1 MYIPD
6 SQSSPTKVL
15 PTMYD
20 LPSEDPEEPGLPD
33 EYHRWQAQLL
43 CDSCIPPNYPADRLF
58 SASDLN
64 LYYDSNH
71 PNWYKRPDWYLVVG
85 VSRFYQDRDLRQSY
99 VIWDE
104 AVNPLIA
111 IEFLSPSTEDEDLGL
126 TESEPNKPPTKWQV
140 YERILNIPYY
150 FVFSK
155 YNNQLRVF
163 RLIGNRYREQVLT
176 GSRFWIPEIQLS
188 LGLWQGCFLQNE
200 RLWLRWY
207 DLNGNLILTPEEFER
222 QRAQLESQRA
232 ELESQRAEF
241 ERQQAEIERQQ
252 AESERQRAEFEK
264 QQAELERQ
272 RAEFEKQQ
280 AELER
285 QRAEFEKQQAE
296 LERDR
301 ANRLADRL
309 RAMGINPEEV

>member
-1 MYIPD
+1 MTMYVPD
-6 SQSSPTKVL
+6 SQHSQTKVL

-43 CDSCIPPNYPADRLF
+43 CDSCLPSNYPADRVF

-85 VSRFYQDRDLRQSY
+85 VSRFYRDADLRQSY

-104 AVNPLIA
+104 AVTPLIA
-111 IEFLSPSTEDEDLGL
+111 IEFLSPGTEDEDLGL

-140 YERILNIPYY
+140 YERILKIPYY

-163 RLIGNRYREQVLT
+163 RLVGNRYREQVLT
-176 GSRFWIPEIQLS
+176 GSRRFWIPEIQLS
-188 LGLWQGCFLQNE
+188 LGLWEGSFLQNQ

-207 DLNGNLILTPEEFER
+207 DINGNLVLTPEEFER

-232 ELESQRAEF
+232 EF
-241 ERQQAEIERQQ
+241 ERQQAEFERQQ
-252 AESERQRAEFEK
+252 AESERQRAES
-264 QQAELERQ
+264 ERQ
-272 RAEFEKQQ
+272 RAEFER
-280 AELER
+280 E
-285 QRAEFEKQQAE
+285 
-296 LERDR
+296 R

-309 RAMGINPEEV
+309 KAMGINPDEL

>member
-6 SQSSPTKVL
+6 SQSSQAKVL

-33 EYHRWQAQLL
+33 EYHQWQAQLL
-43 CDSCIPPNYPADRLF
+43 SASCIPSNYPADRVF

-85 VSRFYQDRDLRQSY
+85 ISRFYQDRDLRQSY

-140 YERILNIPYY
+140 YERILKIPYY

-188 LGLWQGCFLQNE
+188 LGLWQGAFLQNE

-207 DLNGNLILTPEEFER
+207 DINGNLVPTAEEFER
-222 QRAQLESQRA
+222 QRAL
-232 ELESQRAEF
+232 LESQRAEF

-280 AELER
+280 AESER
-285 QRAEFEKQQAE
+285 QRAESEME
-296 LERDR
+296 R

-309 RAMGINPEEV
+309 RAMGINPDEL

>member
-6 SQSSPTKVL
+6 SQSSQAKVL

-20 LPSEDPEEPGLPD
+20 LPSEDPEEAGLPD

-43 CDSCIPPNYPADRLF
+43 CDSCLPSNYPADRVF

-71 PNWYKRPDWYLVVG
+71 LNWYKRPDWYLVVG

-104 AVNPLIA
+104 VVSPLIA

-140 YERILNIPYY
+140 YEKILKIPYY

-155 YNNQLRVF
+155 YNNKLRVF
-163 RLIGNRYREQVLT
+163 RLIGNRYREQLLT

-188 LGLWQGCFLQNE
+188 LGLWEGAFLQNQ

-207 DLNGNLILTPEEFER
+207 DINGNLIPTPEEFER
-222 QRAQLESQRA
+222 QRAQ
-232 ELESQRAEF
+232 LESQRAEF

-252 AESERQRAEFEK
+252 AESESQRAES
-264 QQAELERQ
+264 ERQ
-272 RAEFEKQQ
+272 RAEFE
-280 AELER
+280 R
-285 QRAEFEKQQAE
+285 QRAESESQRAE
-296 LERDR
+296 LESQRAESESRR
-301 ANRLADRL
+301 ANQLADRL
-309 RAMGINPEEV
+309 RAMGINPDEL

>member
-6 SQSSPTKVL
+6 SQSSQAKAL

-43 CDSCIPPNYPADRLF
+43 CDSCLPSNYPVDRIF

-71 PNWYKRPDWYLVVG
+71 PTWYKRPDWYLVVG
-85 VSRFYQDRDLRQSY
+85 VSRFYQDTELRQSY

-104 AVNPLIA
+104 GVTPLIA

-126 TESEPNKPPTKWQV
+126 TESAPNKPPTKWEV
-140 YERILNIPYY
+140 YERILKIPYY

-163 RLIGNRYREQVLT
+163 RLIGNRYREQILT
-176 GSRFWIPEIQLS
+176 GSRFWIPEIQFS
-188 LGLWQGCFLQNE
+188 LGLWSGAFMQNQ

-207 DLNGNLILTPEEFER
+207 DINGNWVLTPEEFER
-222 QRAQLESQRA
+222 QRAQ
-232 ELESQRAEF
+232 LESQRAEF

-264 QQAELERQ
+264 QQAESERQ
-272 RAEFEKQQ
+272 Q
-280 AELER
+280 AQLDRE
-285 QRAEFEKQQAE
+285 
-296 LERDR
+296 R

-309 RAMGINPEEV
+309 RAMGINPDEL

>member
-1 MYIPD
+1 MELRKQRFFRETRFLCVVLSLTPRRDNCITMYIPD
-6 SQSSPTKVL
+6 SQSSPAKAL

-20 LPSEDPEEPGLPD
+20 LPSEDPDEHGFD

-43 CDSCIPPNYPADRLF
+43 SASCIPSNYPADRIF
-58 SASDLN
+58 SAGNLY

-111 IEFLSPSTEDEDLGL
+111 IEFLSPGTEDEDLGL
-126 TESEPNKPPTKWQV
+126 TESEPNKPPTKWEV
-140 YERILNIPYY
+140 YERILKIPYY

-163 RLIGNRYREQVLT
+163 RLIGNRYREQILT

-188 LGLWQGCFLQNE
+188 LGLWQGAFLQNE

-207 DLNGNLILTPEEFER
+207 DINGNLALTPEEFAR
-222 QRAQLESQRA
+222 KQAQLESQRA
-232 ELESQRAEF
+232 ELERQRAEF
-241 ERQQAEIERQQ
+241 ERQQAEIERQRAESEKQQ
-252 AESERQRAEFEK
+252 AESERE
-264 QQAELERQ
+264 
-272 RAEFEKQQ
+272 
-280 AELER
+280 
-285 QRAEFEKQQAE
+285 
-296 LERDR
+296 R

-309 RAMGINPEEV
+309 RAMGINPEEL